1 MTSGSRDHKVTL
13 RTRLLAARRAVPDSA
28 RREEAAALVA
38 HVPSLLTALA
48 VPVGAEVCAYLPIG
62 SEPGSVALLEALRAH
77 GHRVLLPVVVG
88 AAPLDWA
95 VHTGPEGLRP
105 GPHGLREPSGPLLG
119 PAAVGGAG
127 LVLVPALAV
136 DRRGARL
143 GRGGGHYDRT
153 LPAAVAPLVA
163 VVRDEEFVAELPH
176 EEHDVRMTAVLTPE
190 RGLTRL

>member
-1 MTSGSRDHKVTL
+1 M
-13 RTRLLAARRAVPDSA
+13 
-28 RREEAAALVA
+28 A